1 VNDVRQVSE
10 ENMTY
15 VQERP
20 PAGAAFPIASE
31 FYAPDAQN
39 AAAYQLPSSAFGD
52 TVSQWLPAPSPG
64 SQTPPGLWDA
74 LQQLFGMLS
83 QMFGQNGATGTGTPG
98 EQFFNDAQASSL
110 GDPHLSF
117 SGTANGSTEQSHFD
131 SMTGHGDLL
140 SSDSFDGG
148 YQLST
153 QTTAPSAN
161 GVTYNQNATVTTNYG
176 NTSVTLDKN
185 GTATLVQNGQATQIA
200 DGQRIPLGNGEF
212 VQRGQDGSLTIYNH
226 NRQGGSIETTMRL
239 NGQGVDVSV
248 QAHRVDLSGDLP
260 QTAQQQPGPWLR
272 RREATGIQQRAQFG
286 PEPD

>member
-1 VNDVRQVSE
+1 
-10 ENMTY
+10 MTY

-20 PAGAAFPIASE
+20 PAGAGFPVTSGL
-31 FYAPDAQN
+31 FTPDTQN
-39 AAAYQLPSSAFGD
+39 AAEFQLPSSAFND
-52 TVSQWLPAPSPG
+52 TVSQWLPAPASG
-64 SQTPPGLWDA
+64 SQAPPAGLWDA

-83 QMFGQNGATGTGTPG
+83 QMFGQSGTSGSGAYGTGESG
-98 EQFFNDAQASSL
+98 EQFFNNAQASSA

-117 SGTANGSTEQSHFD
+117 SGSTNGGSEQSHFD

-140 SSDSFDGG
+140 SSDSFNGG

-153 QTTAPSAN
+153 QTTSPGAN
-161 GVTYNQNATVTTNYG
+161 GVTYNQSATVTGNYG

-185 GTATLVQNGQATQIA
+185 GAATLTRDGQTTQIA
-200 DGQRIPLGNGEF
+200 DGQRIALGNGEF
-212 VQRGQDGSLTIYNH
+212 VQRGQDGSLTISDR

-260 QTAQQQPGPWLR
+260 QTAQQQPGSWLR
-272 RREATGIQQRAQFG
+272 RRESTGVQQHAQFG
-286 PEPD
+286 PVPD